1 MRIIPNL
8 FLQKGHAVSL
18 YKGTD
23 NQEKKVYP
31 RAPKNY
37 LQWFQNQGAKTVFVV
52 DLDGDQYERAAELRA
67 AFDGELW
74 WAGHVRDLATV
85 DALFNAGI
93 DRVVLGEKAQP
104 IFKEALA
111 KFGPTKLLAGLQAFH
126 DEEVPPLCE
135 ERKAIGFTDLI
146 VKDMNA
152 EGTLFHPNFDLMEK
166 AKYFS
171 GANIFASG
179 GVGHT
184 NDIHLLAQAHVAGV
198 IIGRALYENVLNL
211 KALIQEF
218 EDGQS

>member
-23 NQEKKVYP
+23 NPEKKTYP

-37 LQWFQNQGAKTVFVV
+37 AQWFQSQGAKTLFVV
-52 DLDGDQYERAAELRA
+52 DLDGDQQARATELRE
-67 AFDGELW
+67 AFQGELW
-74 WAGHVRDLATV
+74 WAGHVREMSTLE
-85 DALFNAGI
+85 ALFQAGV
-93 DRVVLGEKAQP
+93 DRVVLGEKAEP

-111 KFGPTKLLAGLQAFH
+111 KFGPAKLLAGIQAFH
-126 DEEVPPLCE
+126 DEGVPTLCE
-135 ERKAIGFTDLI
+135 QRKEVGFTDLI
-146 VKDMNA
+146 VKDMNS

-179 GVGHT
+179 GVSDS
-184 NDIHLLAQAHVAGV
+184 NDIHLLAQAGVSGV
-198 IIGRALYENVLNL
+198 IIGRALYENALNL
-211 KALIQEF
+211 EVLLRKF
-218 EDGQS
+218 EGGQS

>member
-8 FLQKGHAVSL
+8 FLQKGRAVSL

-23 NQEKKVYP
+23 NPEKKSYP

-37 LQWFQNQGAKTVFVV
+37 AQWFKNQGAQTLFIV
-52 DLDGDQYERAAELRA
+52 DLDGDQQARAVELRE
-67 AFDGELW
+67 AFNGELW

-93 DRVVLGEKAQP
+93 DRVVLGEKAEP
-104 IFKEALA
+104 IYKEALA
-111 KFGPTKLLAGLQAFH
+111 IYGPEKLLAGIQAFH
-126 DEEVPPLCE
+126 DAEVPSQCE
-135 ERKAIGFTDLI
+135 RLKGIGFKDI
-146 VKDMNA
+146 VIKDMNS

-179 GVGHT
+179 GVSNV
-184 NDIHLLAQAHVAGV
+184 NDIHLLAQAGVAGV
-198 IIGRALYENVLNL
+198 IIGRAFYENVLSVES
-211 KALIQEF
+211 LIQEF
-218 EDGQS
+218 ANV

>member
-23 NQEKKVYP
+23 NSEKKTYP

-37 LQWFQNQGAKTVFVV
+37 AQWFQSQGAKTLFVV
-52 DLDGDQYERAAELRA
+52 DLDGNQKDRAAELREV
-67 AFDGELW
+67 FKGELW
-74 WAGHVRDLATV
+74 WAGHVRDLATLEE
-85 DALFNAGI
+85 LFAAGI
-93 DRVVLGEKAQP
+93 NRVVLGQNAEP
-104 IFKEALA
+104 IFSEALA
-111 KFGPTKLLAGLQAFH
+111 LHGPQKLLAGIQAFH
-126 DEEVPPLCE
+126 YDEIPSLCE
-135 ERKAIGFTDLI
+135 KLKGIGFTDLV

-179 GVGHT
+179 GVAHE
-184 NDIHLLAQAHVAGV
+184 NDIRLLAQADVTGV
-198 IIGRALYENVLNL
+198 IIGRAFYENELNVE
-211 KALIQEF
+211 ALLRDF
-218 EDGQS
+218 EGA